1 MAIESEKMRADAGRG
16 GGEGCVGDGAARQG
30 YQRSEF
36 GGVAGRERCV
46 GPTVGFGEGCHGG
59 GVLKDAAQEWCGS
72 CFWQVESDAHYIV
85 IGRAGSAV

>member
-1 MAIESEKMRADAGRG
+1 MAIESEKMRADAGRS
-16 GGEGCVGDGAARQG
+16 GGEGGVRYGAACQG
-30 YQRSEF
+30 YQRGEF

-85 IGRAGSAV
+85 IGSAGSAV